1 MGLSV
6 GLTFHIDQGCN
17 GTIPKYGNRIMEQ
30 LVTQQAGRR
39 GIRLL
44 RVLRTETVNF
54 KINDVSQFSVI
65 SNGAI
70 AELLESLYMRNFNP
84 D

>member
-6 GLTFHIDQGCN
+6 GLTFHIDQGRN

-30 LVTQQAGRR
+30 LVKQQGGRR

-44 RVLRTETVNF
+44 IILRTETVNF
-54 KINDVSQFSVI
+54 KINDAQLRTEL
-65 SNGAI
+65 SNGVTRI
-70 AELLESLYMRNFNP
+70 
-84 D
+84 